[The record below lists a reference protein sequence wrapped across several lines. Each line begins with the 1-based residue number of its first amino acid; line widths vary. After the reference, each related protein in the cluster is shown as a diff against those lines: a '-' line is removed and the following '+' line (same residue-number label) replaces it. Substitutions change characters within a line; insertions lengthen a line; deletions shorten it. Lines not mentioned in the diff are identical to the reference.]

1 MSWSEESKHRTL
13 HKKGFQLRQLQ
24 KALQRNIEIV
34 WSFGVREGLPL
45 TWASFTIPFFVQ
57 FPFCE
62 LSFCFLWL
70 GSFPLQTAPPP
81 ELAICVKWWNPA
93 VFSPVLLCKLQ
104 FLKLVRGWHKALGA
118 ESLEESYQSGFSRR
132 RTTIYLLV
140 RSLKLKTN
148 GYLSTPQLRMWLP
161 RQQTSSWSCKEI
173 TQGLWKS
180 GDCKTSSEL
189 WGGGLGGGKSFKGT
203 HTLTWSLPHTYGQYW
218 IYIYSPPSPCAFNY
232 IFLVVNQAQSQHF
245 FLL

>member
-13 HKKGFQLRQLQ
+13 HKKGFQLSQLQ
-24 KALQRNIEIV
+24 RALQRNIEMV

-62 LSFCFLWL
+62 LSLCFLWL
-70 GSFPLQTAPPP
+70 GSFPLHTAPPP

-93 VFSPVLLCKLQ
+93 VFFSSASRQAVV
-104 FLKLVRGWHKALGA
+104 LKLVRGWHKALGA
-118 ESLEESYQSGFSRR
+118 EPLEESYQSGFSRR
-132 RTTIYLLV
+132 RVTIYLLV

-148 GYLSTPQLRMWLP
+148 SYLCTPQFRMWLP
-161 RQQTSSWSCKEI
+161 QQRTSSWSCREI
-173 TQGLWKS
+173 AQGLWRS
-180 GDCKTSSEL
+180 GDCKTSGKL

-203 HTLTWSLPHTYGQYW
+203 HTLTWSLLST
-218 IYIYSPPSPCAFNY
+218 
-232 IFLVVNQAQSQHF
+232 
-245 FLL
+245 